1 MYKTGPIL
9 LKKKRYM
16 KFVGGGA
23 FSAEGVLGQRTPVGM
38 NENRVWRGGGSV

>member
-1 MYKTGPIL
+1 
-9 LKKKRYM
+9 M

-23 FSAEGVLGQRTPVGM
+23 FSAEGMFEQRTPVGM